1 EQHFGAA
8 CVAEVVRAEEE
19 DHRGQAAQKGDERA
33 CDDGDTER
41 EVGAEVLLAHGDDE
55 AAIDGRRQQGDTER
69 KWTIQSSHLST
80 SSAASRHL
88 LPADAG
94 RRALA
99 MLAARAPCPA
109 KRGKGGR
116 RPGEGTLFFDDST
129 EKKSA
134 QGP

>member
-69 KWTIQSSHLST
+69 KWTIHSSHLST

-99 MLAARAPCPA
+99 MLAARALCPRSGEKVA
-109 KRGKGGR
+109 EDRVRGRYSSTTRPKRSPHR
-116 RPGEGTLFFDDST
+116 D
-129 EKKSA
+129 
-134 QGP
+134 Q